1 MPRNTTQT
9 LGATNGGRGGLAGY
23 TELCESIAQF
33 KIDSVRWLLPLAA
46 SAERPVTQSDA
57 FGLALF
63 VSFGLWW
70 MVAPRSVITFYDWF
84 HRGTPRRPAKPMA
97 VRIVGL
103 FWVALVIG
111 VFVFG
116 ARR

>member
-1 MPRNTTQT
+1 
-9 LGATNGGRGGLAGY
+9 
-23 TELCESIAQF
+23 
-33 KIDSVRWLLPLAA
+33 
-46 SAERPVTQSDA
+46 VTQSDA